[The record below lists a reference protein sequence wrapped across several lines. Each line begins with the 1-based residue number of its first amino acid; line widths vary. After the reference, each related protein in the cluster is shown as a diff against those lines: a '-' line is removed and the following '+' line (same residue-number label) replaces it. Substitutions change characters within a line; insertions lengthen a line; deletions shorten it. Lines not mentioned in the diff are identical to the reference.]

1 MNDCPESPSELAGEL
16 PSLIELLRLRAER
29 QPEQLAYTFL
39 LDGEAEEQHVTYG
52 ELDRQARAIGA
63 WLQSHGSD
71 GERVLLLYP
80 PGLQYIAAFFGCLFA
95 GAIAVPAY
103 PPRLNHSLGRLQAIV
118 TDAEAKFVLT
128 TATILSRM
136 AAFAEHAPRLN
147 STRWLATDELAMSSG
162 LVESWTHPKVNH
174 ETLAF
179 LQYTSGSTATPKG
192 VMVSHGNILYNSAS
206 ISLASQHPPDTT
218 PLSWLPHFHDM
229 GLIDGIIQP
238 LFSGFSAFLM
248 SPASFLQR
256 PLRWLEAISRYG
268 VTHTGGPN
276 FAYDLCVRRTRPE
289 QRQQLDLRRWQ
300 LAYNGAEPIRLE
312 TLERFAEA
320 FAGCGFRREAFMP
333 TYGLAEA
340 TLKVTAEWRAKPPVT
355 CTVRAEALAQNQVIE
370 ALADEPGA
378 RRLPGSGHAGP
389 ETQLRIVDPQTLVEC
404 LPEEV
409 GEIWISGPSV
419 AKGYWKKP
427 EETEQTFHAR
437 LGGTLGPTFLRS
449 GDLGF
454 LKNGD
459 LFVTGRLKDL
469 IISNGHNH
477 YPQDIEQTVEQCH
490 PALRVGGSA
499 AFSLELK
506 GREGLCIVAEVEPR
520 ALQPDPEAK
529 LIFEAMRRAVAEQHE
544 LEIHHMLLLRA
555 GKIPKTSSGK
565 IQRHACREGFLND
578 TLRVLARW
586 QSSSKGSTTADAQPA
601 EFAERVA
608 GQATGE
614 LSRPRRTADVIQDWL
629 IDRVASSLQI
639 EPGEMDVS
647 QPFASFGLGSVQSV
661 GLSGEL
667 ADWLERPLPATLLY
681 EYPTIAALSRFLA
694 DGPRTTDRK
703 KERQAAPPTDGAG
716 TPEPIAIVGIGCRF
730 PGAENPEAFW
740 QLLRAGV
747 DAITEY
753 ASERWRTASVS
764 EPSEP
769 AQVAGPIPLPGGFL
783 RQVDQFDAHFFS
795 ISPREAPF
803 IDPQQRLLLEVAW
816 EALEAAGQSPARLA
830 GSQTGVFIGIGSSD
844 YYLLRQSGR
853 QANHAPY
860 FTTGNSHS
868 IAANRL
874 SYLLDLRGPSI
885 AIDTACSS
893 SLVAVHLACESLR
906 RGESSLALAGGVNLI
921 LNPHLTDELARAG
934 MLAADGR
941 CKVFDAEADG
951 YARAE
956 GCGIVIL
963 KRLSD
968 AIRDGDQIVA
978 QIKASAINQDGRSNG
993 LTAPNGLAQQSVIR
1007 RALENARIAPSEI
1020 DFVETHGSGTSLG
1033 DPIEVNSLISVLSEG
1048 RSPEQACLLGS
1059 VKANIGHLEAAAG
1072 VAGLIKAAL
1081 SLSHAEIP
1089 AQLHLRKINP
1099 RLSIEHTPFSIPTEP
1114 RGWPLSS
1121 HRRLAGVSSFGFG
1134 GTNAHV
1140 VLEEAPPSSEAQ
1152 AETRRPLHLLTLS
1165 ARSET
1170 ALRALADRY
1179 ATFLKE
1185 QAGAALSNVC
1195 FTANTGRAHFF
1206 RRLALLCASHEQALE
1221 KLEAFVG
1228 GRELP
1233 GLYSGSPPN
1242 RQRPRVAFVFSG
1254 EKASDATWARELYE
1268 TLPAFRV
1275 ALDEHY
1281 ELLREISGPSPDSV
1295 PADALRFLDSG
1306 VERSAA
1312 LFIIQ
1317 SALAQVWMSWGIAP
1331 DILICTGVGEYVAG
1345 CVAEVFKPAE
1355 GLKLILEHAE
1365 DPAQFKSPRIPI
1377 ISALNGR
1384 PLSAEEISNLG
1395 RGYGRR
1401 RQEQARAQTER
1412 GSEALFEDGCDLFLE
1427 FGPESRV
1434 RLETLEEKSGAKCKS
1449 WLSAQGDWSA
1459 LLSTVAQLYLKGVDV
1474 DWDNFERPYRPRR
1487 VTLPTYP
1494 FERKRYWLDA
1504 PQDSITGEDMSQPR
1518 RPDEMNENLSA
1529 EASPQNGRHQQ
1540 PTASPSTGPAPSEE
1554 PPDEARRNDIL
1565 RTLSGIVAELL
1576 QMRVEGVDPQAP
1588 FLEMGADSIVLV
1600 NAVRTIENRF
1610 GVKISIRQLFEDLTT
1625 IDALATHIAQH
1636 AQPPTGQPQA
1646 SQSAQHVTAPI
1657 SAAPPVMRPTAK
1669 ERAEDSEADAHSAPN
1684 PAKSASVSSSETTA
1698 ERVMRMQLEA
1708 FSRLTAQQLE
1718 SLGQG
1723 ASEAPTPSPRH
1734 DAVRG
1739 LSRAPATELNEAVD
1753 ASHTTRGLER
1763 SVSTETAPPASKTG
1777 RAVESQVAAPA
1788 PYVPYKRITPGTN
1801 GGLSSRQAKHL
1812 ADLIARYT
1820 SRTQKSKQLAEHAR
1834 PVLADSRASVGFRLS
1849 VKEMLYPITATRS
1862 LGSKIWDIDGS
1873 EYVDVTMGFGV
1884 HLFGHRAAFIQQALE
1899 EQLQEGVQLGP
1910 RVESAGEVAGLL
1922 RELTGHERVAF
1933 CNSGTEAVMT
1943 ALRLA
1948 RAFTGRSKI
1957 ALFAGSYHG
1966 HSDGTLALAEIN
1978 DGELTSIPM
1987 APGVPKGVAADV
1999 SVLEYASPQSLDYL
2013 RAHAHELAAVLVEPV
2028 QSRNPSLQ
2036 PRAFLHEL
2044 RELTS
2049 AAGTTLIFDEMV
2061 TGFRVHPGGAQSWFG
2076 VQADL
2081 GTYGKIVGGGM
2092 PIGVVAGRSAY
2103 MDGIDGGAW
2112 AYGDASYPRAETTF
2126 FGGTF
2131 CMHPLTMAAA
2141 LATLKHLKQEGPE
2154 LQQRLNQRT
2163 SQLAADLNAYF
2174 TENEI
2179 PLRMA
2184 NFGSLFRFVHSGNM
2198 DLFYYHLLEKGV
2210 YIWEWRSCFLSTAHT
2225 ERDFDYFSRAVKES
2239 LEEMREGGFLPERSA
2254 SGSGNTHHPN
2264 GKRTTT
2270 EERASATQ
2278 SVESGGPAFPDG
2290 SDQPETGLSQTSR
2303 AASGRAAL
2311 SGAQQQLWLLA
2322 QMGVEASLAYHESV
2336 IVELKGELAADILR
2350 DAFRLVV
2357 NRHEALRTAI
2367 EGEGECQRIL
2377 TAVEMEV
2384 PLVDFTGTESS
2395 ERQAAVDAWLKNEA
2409 QRPFDL
2415 TRPPLLRVFVLKIAE
2430 GRHLLFLTAHHIV
2443 IDSWSLSLLLNEVAK
2458 VYTARFEHTACELSP
2473 PMQFTEY
2480 LRELSRPAYQERL
2493 QQAELYWRGQFSE
2506 PTSPLSL
2513 ATYRPPVK
2521 QYSGSTVS
2529 LRINADLTDR
2539 LKAYSR
2545 RSGCTLFMTLFAGYT
2560 ALLHRLTGA
2569 ERVVVGIPVS
2579 GRFIEGSESL
2589 IGYCT
2594 HLLPVISS
2602 LQDSASF
2609 DEHLRSSRSRLLVAY
2624 EHQEYPFAK
2633 LIHLLNPERDLSRT
2647 PIIQTTF
2654 NLEPLSGFPGFARL
2668 DVALVSSPVYY
2679 TKFDIGVNVIDIDGE
2694 LRVDFDYDTELFDAA
2709 FVGHMAEQFEMLL
2722 EGAAELPE
2730 QAVGEVALMTEAER
2744 ARLLVEWNDTKAPLP
2759 DAACVHELVEEQARL
2774 TPEATAVV
2782 CHERHLT
2789 YRELN
2794 RRANQ
2799 LAHYLRGLGLGPES
2813 RVAVCVERSPE
2824 MMIGLLGILKAG
2836 CAYVPLDAEYPP
2848 ERLSYML
2855 EDAQASMLLTGRP
2868 LAGLFRRETIRVVEL
2883 ETLWPAIA
2891 GEVDENPGRLATAD
2905 NLAYV
2910 IYTSGST
2917 GRPKGV
2923 EISHSSV
2930 VNLLSSMRRLPG
2942 LGPEDTLLAVT
2953 TISFDIAALELFL
2966 PLTVGARLMIA
2977 SREEARDGERLSQ
2990 ILSDSQITM
2999 MQATPATWRLLI
3011 EAGWRGIER
3020 LKILCGGEALPQ
3032 KLAAALQER
3041 GASLWNMYGP
3051 TETTIWSTTDRVE
3064 GRSGGSI
3071 AIGKPIAN
3079 TQIYLLDA
3087 HLRPVT
3093 VGMVGELYIG
3103 GDGLARGYHNRPE
3116 ITAAKFIPH
3125 PFSGEPG
3132 MRLYRTGDLAR
3143 YRQDGKIELLGRVD
3157 HQVKVRGYRIELGEI
3172 EAALCGHALVREA
3185 AVMVRERQA
3194 GDQRLVAYVVSNQEH
3209 PLASSELSAFLGR
3222 RLPEYMAPSGFVF
3235 LDSLPR
3241 YPNGKVNR
3249 GALPEQNDTRPQPQ
3263 TPEALPQ
3270 TRLELSIAG
3279 IWKEILRV
3287 GSVGL
3292 HENFFDL
3299 GGHSLLLAQVHRK
3312 LTEVTGKQFSL
3323 IEMFRY
3329 PTVAALAGYLNN
3341 GHQPD
3346 ASDEAPRRISLRRS
3360 VATAATT
3367 EVAVVGVAGRFPGAR
3382 TVEEFWENL
3391 RGGVESITFFTREEL
3406 EAQGVAGATLDDPRL
3421 VKAGA
3426 FIEGMEL
3433 FDAKFFGFSPRE
3445 AEVTDP
3451 QHRVFLEC
3459 AWEALDN
3466 AGYDSERFKGAIGV
3480 YASVGLNTYLLFNL
3494 ADHESLLA
3502 THSDYQTFIGND
3514 KDFVPSR
3521 VSYKLNLKGPS
3532 VNVQTACS
3540 SSLVAVHLACQS
3552 LLNGECDMTLAG
3564 GVALKVPA
3572 KTGYL
3577 HDEQGIDSPDGHCRA
3592 FDARAGGTIFGSGV
3606 GVVVLKRLADALS
3619 DGDHIHAVIK
3629 GSAVNNDGSLKISY
3643 TAPSPDGQAEVIQTA
3658 LGVAQVEPRS
3668 IDYIEAHGTGTQLGD
3683 PIEIAALTKAFG
3695 HSAGVKN
3702 LCAIGSVKTNIGHLD
3717 TASGIAGL
3725 IKTILSLTHRELPPS
3740 LHFKEPNP
3748 QINFADSPFYVND
3761 RIRKWDKNGGPRR
3774 AGVSSFGIG
3783 GTNAHVIL
3791 EEAPAPAPPGESR
3804 PWQLLTLSAKTGS
3817 ALDSATDDLAAH
3829 LRRHTEL
3836 SFPDVAYTLQVGRR
3850 SFDQRRVIICRDAQ
3864 DALAAIEGPD
3874 SKRVITQA
3882 AGSQPGPVAFL
3893 FPGQGTQYVQM
3904 GRELY
3909 QAEPHFRQTVD
3920 TCSELLAPHLG
3931 LDLRRALYP
3940 RDGEGEAA
3948 AERLNQTSLAQP
3960 ALFVI
3965 QYALAR
3971 LWMEWGIQ
3979 PQAMLGHSVGEYT
3992 AACLAGLFSLADGL
4006 ALIAARGRLM
4016 QSLPEGAML
4025 AVPLPEDEA
4034 RSLLNEHLSL
4044 AAVNGASQ
4052 CVISGET
4059 TAIHQLERELAERE
4073 VMCSRL
4079 QTSHAFHSG
4088 MMEPVVERFARE
4100 VARVALKPPS
4110 LPWLSNLTGD
4120 WISPEEATNPHYWAR
4135 QLRETVRFA
4144 DGLGKL
4150 LETPEQILL
4159 EVGPGQSLSAQ
4170 VRRHPLKQPAQVVV
4184 SSMRH
4189 QRDRDPDT
4197 AVLLTALGR
4206 LWLGGCEINWPAFH
4220 AHQPRRRV
4228 PLPAY
4233 PFERQ
4238 RYWIDPPSRGRA
4250 VSSVRPPLHKR
4261 ADLSQWFYLPGWQPT
4276 APLLGRGAE
4285 GNPAHVSRLI
4295 FVNDNPFGLK
4305 FLTRLEGQA
4314 GGALITVRAGER
4326 YTKLNESC
4334 YVVNPLRADDYRRL
4348 LEDLRPDGKLP
4359 NQILHCWNVSDADEA
4374 QAESLSID
4382 DYQHA
4387 GFESLIHL
4395 GKALGETDE
4404 AVELLVISTNLQSI
4418 TGAEDLRPEKATLLG
4433 PCKTI
4438 PQEYPHLACRSLD
4451 LVLPEPESWQE
4462 THLLEQLLAEIETT
4476 TAERVIAYRNGSRL
4490 AQAFQA
4496 APFGE
4501 PTEGSPLHLR
4511 EDGVYLITGGLGKI
4525 GLSLAEYLAGAT
4537 RGKLGLIVRSPFP
4550 ARGDWNQW
4558 LKTHDEDETSRK
4570 IRGLLALEETGA
4582 KVLVLRADVTNQEEM
4597 QQVINQVEEEL
4608 GQINGVVHAAG
4619 IVPEK
4624 TFRLIGESDELRA
4637 GWSQNPKLQGLVV
4650 LERVLRGRKIDFCL
4664 LMSSL
4669 ASVLG
4674 GLGYT
4679 TYSAANLFMD
4689 AFAQKQNRLGPA
4701 PWISVNWDAW
4711 IFEGER
4717 PDERGVGVSL
4727 AEMSMTPEEGVQIF
4741 RRLLSTA
4748 PVTQVVIST
4757 AALQERI
4764 DRWTKPES
4772 LRAAQQ
4778 HSGPQSLHPRPE
4790 LPTTYMPPGT
4800 ETERAIA
4807 AIWRELLGVEQV
4819 GIHDDFFALGGES
4832 LLAVQLTSRLRAA
4845 LQVEIGARDLFEAST
4860 VAALAAIV
4868 EGKRTHEQAPDT
4880 RPLLPSPRSGAS
4892 SLSFAQERLWVACQL
4907 GRGEAAYNIPTATL
4921 LRGALD
4927 KTALEQSLT
4936 EIVRRHETLRTSFP
4950 VVDGRPLPVIAPPRD
4965 LQLPLVDLRD
4975 LPAEERFSGAR
4986 SLAGED
4992 AQKPFDLTDSP
5003 LFRARLVRTGDE
5015 EHVLLLTM
5023 HHLVTDGWS
5032 LGILIGEVAALYG
5045 AFSKGEPSPLS
5056 DLPIQYSDF
5065 AEWQRAALSGKKLES
5080 LLDYWKGQLG
5090 DNLPKLELPTDRP
5103 RSTIKTFRGT
5113 TVPVHLPLPLAESLK
5128 ALGQE
5133 ERATL
5138 FMTLLAAFKVLLRHY
5153 SGENRLA
5160 VGTDVAGRHHEGVE
5174 GLIGFFVNQLVL
5186 LTDLSGDPSFKS
5198 LLARVREV
5206 ALGAFTYQELPSEL
5220 LIDALKPE
5228 RAATHSPLF
5237 EVEFVLQNAPQ
5248 PPMQLPHLSISP
5260 IEVENPYAKVD
5271 LLLTLR
5277 ETEDGL
5283 RGAFEYKAEL
5293 FDLSTVEGMLRDY
5306 EAILRTVV
5314 AEPET
5319 SLSSLDEMLAA
5330 ARRERNL
5337 LKGREV
5343 KGAAQTR
5350 LKNAR
5355 RKPLSADAKSEG
5367 AR

>member
-1 MNDCPESPSELAGEL
+1 MYDCSDSPSELAGEL
-16 PSLIELLRLRAER
+16 SSLIELLRLRAER

-39 LDGEAEEQHVTYG
+39 YDGEANEHVTYG

-63 WLQSHGSD
+63 WLQSLGSA

-80 PGLQYIAAFFGCLFA
+80 PGLPYIAAFFGCLFA

-128 TATILSRM
+128 TTPILSRM

-147 STRWLATDELAMSSG
+147 STRWLATDELEMSSG
-162 LVESWTHPKVNH
+162 LVESWTNPQADH

-179 LQYTSGSTATPKG
+179 LQYTSGSTAMPKG
-192 VMVSHGNILYNSAS
+192 VMVSHGNILHNSAG
-206 ISLASQHPPDTT
+206 ISVTCEHPPHTT

-256 PLRWLEAISRYG
+256 PLRWLEAITRYG

-276 FAYDLCVRRTRPE
+276 FAYELCIRRTKPE
-289 QRQQLDLRRWQ
+289 QRRQLDLSSWQ

-320 FAGCGFRREAFMP
+320 FAVCGFRWEAF
-333 TYGLAEA
+333 TTSYGLAEA
-340 TLKVTAEWRAKPPVT
+340 TLHVASGWRAKPPVI
-355 CTVRAEALAQNQVIE
+355 CSVRAEALAQNQVVE
-370 ALADEPGA
+370 ALADEPGS
-378 RRLPGSGHAGP
+378 RRLPGSGHAGL
-389 ETQLRIVDPQTLVEC
+389 ETQIRIVDPQTLVEC
-404 LPEEV
+404 SPEVV
-409 GEIWISGPSV
+409 GEIWISGPGV
-419 AKGYWKKP
+419 TKGYWKRP

-437 LGGTLGPTFLRS
+437 LLGTLEPEFLRT

-454 LKNGD
+454 LKNGE

-469 IISNGHNH
+469 IIINGHNH
-477 YPQDIEQTVEQCH
+477 YPQDIEQTVEQSH
-490 PALRVGGSA
+490 PSLRVGGSA

-506 GREGLCIVAEVEPR
+506 DREGLCIVAEVEPR
-520 ALQPDPEAK
+520 ALQSDPEAK

-544 LEIHHMLLLRA
+544 LEIHHMLLLRT

-565 IQRHACREGFLND
+565 IQRYASREGFLND
-578 TLRVLARW
+578 TLKVLARW
-586 QSSSKGSTTADAQPA
+586 PSSIKGSTTTDAHPA
-601 EFAERVA
+601 ELEESVA
-608 GQATGE
+608 GQTTAE
-614 LSRPRRTADVIQDWL
+614 LSEPRRTADVIQNWL
-629 IDRVASSLQI
+629 IARIASALQI
-639 EPGEMDVS
+639 EPGEIDVS
-647 QPFASFGLGSVQSV
+647 QPFAGFGLGSVQSV

-694 DGPRTTDRK
+694 DGPR
-703 KERQAAPPTDGAG
+703 PTDWKKQQPTSLPTDDAG
-716 TPEPIAIVGIGCRF
+716 TLESIAIVGIGCRF
-730 PGAENPEAFW
+730 PGAESLEAFW
-740 QLLRAGV
+740 QLLRTGV

-753 ASERWRTASVS
+753 ASERWHTTSVS
-764 EPSEP
+764 GL
-769 AQVAGPIPLPGGFL
+769 AGPQPLQGGFL

-795 ISPREAPF
+795 ISPLEAPL

-830 GSQTGVFIGIGSSD
+830 GSQTGVFIGISSSD
-844 YYLLRQSGR
+844 YYLLRQSG
-853 QANHAPY
+853 QQTTHAPY

-921 LNPHLTDELARAG
+921 LNPNLTDELSRAG

-968 AIRDGDQIVA
+968 AIRDGDQIIA

-1020 DFVETHGSGTSLG
+1020 DYVETHGTGTSLG

-1048 RSPEQACLLGS
+1048 RSSEQSCFLGS

-1089 AQLHLRKINP
+1089 PQLHLRKINP
-1099 RLSIEHTPFSIPTEP
+1099 HLSINHTPFSIPTELHE
-1114 RGWPLSS
+1114 WPLSS
-1121 HRRLAGVSSFGFG
+1121 HRRRAGVSSFGFG

-1140 VLEEAPPSSEAQ
+1140 VLEEAPPGSEAQ
-1152 AETRRPLHLLTLS
+1152 AQTQRPLHLLTLS

-1185 QAGAALSNVC
+1185 QSGAALSNVC
-1195 FTANTGRAHFF
+1195 FTANTGRAHFSH
-1206 RRLALLCASHEQALE
+1206 RLALLCDSHKQGLE

-1233 GLYSGSPPN
+1233 GTYSGSTPN
-1242 RQRPRVAFVFSG
+1242 RQRPCVAFVFSG
-1254 EKASDATWARELYE
+1254 EKVSDATWARELYQ

-1275 ALDEHY
+1275 ALDEYY

-1295 PADALRFLDSG
+1295 PDDVLRFLDFSI
-1306 VERSAA
+1306 ESPAA

-1345 CVAEVFKPAE
+1345 CVAEVFSPAE

-1365 DPAQFKSPRIPI
+1365 DPAQFKSPRIPL
-1377 ISALNGR
+1377 ISALTGR
-1384 PLSAEEISNLG
+1384 PLSAEEITNLG
-1395 RGYGRR
+1395 NGYEQRQ
-1401 RQEQARAQTER
+1401 QEQARRQTER
-1412 GSEALFEDGCDLFLE
+1412 GIAALSEYGCDLFLE
-1427 FGPESRV
+1427 FGATR
-1434 RLETLEEKSGAKCKS
+1434 GS

-1459 LLSTVAQLYLKGVDV
+1459 LLSTLAQLYIKGVDI
-1474 DWDNFERPYRPRR
+1474 DWNNFDKPYQPRR
-1487 VTLPTYP
+1487 VSLPTYP
-1494 FERKRYWLDA
+1494 FERKRYWLGV

-1518 RPDEMNENLSA
+1518 RPAEMSENLSA
-1529 EASPQNGRHQQ
+1529 KAPPQNGRHQQ
-1540 PTASPSTGPAPSEE
+1540 PTASLSTDQAPLEE
-1554 PPDEARRNDIL
+1554 QPDEARKNDVL

-1576 QMRVEGVDPQAP
+1576 QMRVDDVDPQSP

-1600 NAVRTIENRF
+1600 SAIRTIENRF

-1625 IDALATHIAQH
+1625 IDALATHIVQCVPLPAGQSQAAQSV
-1636 AQPPTGQPQA
+1636 QP
-1646 SQSAQHVTAPI
+1646 VTAPLL
-1657 SAAPPVMRPTAK
+1657 AAPPVARPTAK
-1669 ERAEDSEADAHSAPN
+1669 VRAEDSGADAPSVSN
-1684 PAKSASVSSSETTA
+1684 PAEAASVSGSETTV
-1698 ERVMRMQLEA
+1698 ERIMRMQLEA

-1718 SLGQG
+1718 SLGRG
-1723 ASEAPTPSPRH
+1723 VSEAPASSPRR
-1734 DAVRG
+1734 DAASDV
-1739 LSRAPATELNEAVD
+1739 SRASVPVLNEAVD
-1753 ASHTTRGLER
+1753 ASHTAQRLER
-1763 SVSTETAPPASKTG
+1763 SVSIETAPPASKTG
-1777 RAVESQVAAPA
+1777 VEVESQIVAPA
-1788 PYVPYKRITPGTN
+1788 PYVPYHRITPGTN
-1801 GGLSSRQAKHL
+1801 GGLSSRQANHL
-1812 ADLIARYT
+1812 AALIARYT
-1820 SRTQKSKQLAEHAR
+1820 SRTQKSKQLAEDAR

-1849 VKEMLYPITATRS
+1849 IKEMLYPITATRS
-1862 LGSKIWDIDGS
+1862 AGSKIWDIDGN

-1884 HLFGHRAAFIQQALE
+1884 HLFGHKAAFIQQALE

-1910 RVESAGEVAGLL
+1910 RVEVAGEVAGLL

-1948 RAFTGRSKI
+1948 RASTGRSKI

-1966 HSDGTLALAEIN
+1966 HSDGTLAIAEMN
-1978 DGELTSIPM
+1978 DGQLASIPM

-1999 SVLEYASPQSLDYL
+1999 LVLEYGSPQSLDYL
-2013 RAHAHELAAVLVEPV
+2013 RAHATELAAVLVEPV
-2028 QSRNPSLQ
+2028 QSRNPGLQ
-2036 PRAFLHEL
+2036 PRAFLQEL
-2044 RELTS
+2044 RELTK
-2049 AAGTTLIFDEMV
+2049 AAGTALIFDEMV
-2061 TGFRVHPGGAQSWFG
+2061 TGFRIHPGGAQAWFG
-2076 VQADL
+2076 VQADVAA
-2081 GTYGKIVGGGM
+2081 YGKIIGGGM
-2092 PIGVVAGRSAY
+2092 PIGVVAGRSAF
-2103 MDGIDGGAW
+2103 MDGIDGGTW

-2141 LATLKHLKQEGPE
+2141 LATLKYLKQEGPE

-2163 SQLAADLNAYF
+2163 SRLAADLNAYF
-2174 TENEI
+2174 TEHEI

-2184 NFGSLFRFVHSGNM
+2184 NFGSLFRFIHYVNM
-2198 DLFYYHLLEKGV
+2198 DLFYYHLIEKGV

-2225 ERDFDYFSRAVKES
+2225 EQDFDYLSRAVKES

-2254 SGSGNTHHPN
+2254 SGSEHTNHPN

-2270 EERASATQ
+2270 IEEQAP
-2278 SVESGGPAFPDG
+2278 VEPLRESDGHALPGGSG
-2290 SDQPETGLSQTSR
+2290 QPETGLRETGR
-2303 AASGRAAL
+2303 ADSGRATL

-2322 QMGVEASLAYHESV
+2322 QMGAEASLAYHESV
-2336 IVELKGELAADILR
+2336 IVELKGELDPDIMR

-2377 TAVEMEV
+2377 TTVDMEV

-2395 ERQAAVDAWLKNEA
+2395 ERQAAIDVWLRNEG

-2415 TRPPLLRVFVLKIAE
+2415 TRPPLLRVFVLKVAE
-2430 GRHLLFLTAHHIV
+2430 GKHLLFLIAHHIV
-2443 IDSWSLSLLLNEVAK
+2443 IDSWSLSLLLNEVAN

-2480 LRELSRPAYQERL
+2480 LRELSRPAYQQRL

-2506 PTSPLSL
+2506 PTPPLSL
-2513 ATYRPPVK
+2513 ATDRPPVK
-2521 QYSGSTVS
+2521 QYRGSKVN
-2529 LRINADLTDR
+2529 LRINADLTER

-2560 ALLHRLTGA
+2560 ALLHRLTGD

-2579 GRFIEGSESL
+2579 GRFIEGCESL
-2589 IGYCT
+2589 VGYCT

-2602 LQDSASF
+2602 LQNSSSF
-2609 DEHLRSSRSRLLVAY
+2609 DEHLRSNRSCLLGAY

-2654 NLEPLSGFPGFARL
+2654 NLEPPSDFPGFARL

-2679 TKFDIGVNVIDIDGE
+2679 TKFDLGVNVRDIDRE

-2709 FVGHMAEQFEMLL
+2709 FVGHMAEQFKMLL
-2722 EGAAELPE
+2722 EGAVAHPE
-2730 QAVGEVALMTEAER
+2730 QPFATLALMTEAER
-2744 ARLLVEWNDTKAPLP
+2744 VRLLVEWNDTQAPLP

-2782 CHERHLT
+2782 CHEQHLT

-2799 LAHYLRGLGLGPES
+2799 LAHHLRGLGLGLES

-2824 MMIGLLGILKAG
+2824 MMICLLGILKAG

-2848 ERLSYML
+2848 ERLSGML
-2855 EDAQASMLLTGRP
+2855 EDAQASVVLTGRQ
-2868 LAGLFRRETIRVVEL
+2868 LAGLFRQDAVRVVEL
-2883 ETLWPAIA
+2883 ETLWSTIA
-2891 GEVDENPGRLATAD
+2891 DEMDENPARLTTAD

-2917 GRPKGV
+2917 GKPKGV
-2923 EISHSSV
+2923 QISHSSV

-2942 LGPEDTLLAVT
+2942 LGPEDALLAVT

-2966 PLTVGARLMIA
+2966 PLVVGARLMIA

-3011 EAGWRGIER
+3011 EAGWQGSER

-3032 KLAAALQER
+3032 KLAAELLER

-3051 TETTIWSTTDRVE
+3051 TETTIWSATDRIE
-3064 GRSGGSI
+3064 RRNGSAI
-3071 AIGKPIAN
+3071 SIGKPIAN
-3079 TQIYLLDA
+3079 TQVYLLDA
-3087 HLRPVT
+3087 HLQPVP

-3116 ITAAKFIPH
+3116 ITAAQFIPH
-3125 PFSGEPG
+3125 PFSDEPG
-3132 MRLYRTGDLAR
+3132 RRLYRTGDLAR

-3172 EAALCGHALVREA
+3172 EAALCRHALVREA
-3185 AVMVRERQA
+3185 VVMVREHQS
-3194 GDQRLVAYVVSNQEH
+3194 GDQRLIAYVVSNQEQK
-3209 PLASSELSAFLGR
+3209 PPASNELSAFLSQ
-3222 RLPEYMAPSGFVF
+3222 RLPEYMIPSSFVL

-3249 GALPEQNDTRPQPQ
+3249 GALPEQHDTRPQPQ

-3270 TRLELSIAG
+3270 TRLERSIAD

-3312 LTEVTGKQFSL
+3312 LTEATGREFSL
-3323 IEMFRY
+3323 IEMFRH

-3341 GHQPD
+3341 GHQPN
-3346 ASDEAPRRISLRRS
+3346 ASDDAPRRISLRRHAS
-3360 VATAATT
+3360 AAATT
-3367 EVAVVGVAGRFPGAR
+3367 EVAVVGMAGRFPGAR
-3382 TVEEFWENL
+3382 TVEEFWGNL
-3391 RGGVESITFFTREEL
+3391 RGGVESVTFFTTEEL
-3406 EAQGVAGATLDDPRL
+3406 EAQGVAGATLSDPRL

-3426 FIEGMEL
+3426 FIEDIEL

-3494 ADHESLLA
+3494 AGHESLLE
-3502 THSDYQTFIGND
+3502 THSAYQTFIGND
-3514 KDFVPSR
+3514 KDFAPSR

-3540 SSLVAVHLACQS
+3540 SSLVAVHMACQS

-3592 FDARAGGTIFGSGV
+3592 FDAQAGGTIFGSGV
-3606 GVVVLKRLADALS
+3606 GVVVLKRLTDALS

-3643 TAPSPDGQAEVIQTA
+3643 TAPSVDGQAEVIQTA
-3658 LGVAQVEPRS
+3658 LGVAQVEPDS
-3668 IDYIEAHGTGTQLGD
+3668 IDYIETHGTGTQLGD

-3695 HSAGVKN
+3695 HTAEVKN
-3702 LCAIGSVKTNIGHLD
+3702 HCAIGSVKTNIGHLD
-3717 TASGIAGL
+3717 TAAGIAGL

-3740 LHFKEPNP
+3740 LHFKVPNP
-3748 QINFADSPFYVND
+3748 QINFAESPFYVND
-3761 RIRKWDKNGGPRR
+3761 RVRKWNKNGSPRR

-3791 EEAPAPAPPGESR
+3791 EEAPAPAPSSESR

-3817 ALDSATDDLAAH
+3817 ALKNATDDLAAH

-3850 SFDQRRVIICRDAQ
+3850 SFDHRRVIICRDAP
-3864 DALAAIEGPD
+3864 DALAAIERPD
-3874 SKRVITQA
+3874 SKRVITQSVE
-3882 AGSQPGPVAFL
+3882 SQPGPVVFL
-3893 FPGQGTQYVQM
+3893 FPGQGTQYAQM
-3904 GRELY
+3904 ARELY

-3920 TCSELLAPHLG
+3920 TCSELLNPHLG
-3931 LDLRRALYP
+3931 LDLRRVLYP
-3940 RDGEGEAA
+3940 HDGEREAA
-3948 AERLNQTSLAQP
+3948 ARQLNQTYLAQP

-3979 PQAMLGHSVGEYT
+3979 PQAMLGHSIGEYT

-4025 AVPLPEDEA
+4025 AVPLAEDEA
-4034 RSLLNEHLSL
+4034 RALLNEHLSL
-4044 AAVNGASQ
+4044 AAINGASQ

-4059 TAIHQLERELAERE
+4059 TALTQLEKELAGRE
-4073 VMCSRL
+4073 VMCTRL

-4088 MMEPVVERFARE
+4088 MMEPVMERFAGE
-4100 VARVALKPPS
+4100 VERVALKPPS
-4110 LPWLSNLTGD
+4110 IPWLSNLTGD
-4120 WISPEEATNPHYWAR
+4120 WISSEEATDPRYWAR

-4150 LETPEQILL
+4150 LERPERILL

-4189 QRDRDPDT
+4189 QRDRDSDT

-4206 LWLGGCEINWPAFH
+4206 LWLAGCEINWSAFH
-4220 AHQPRRRV
+4220 AHQQRRRV
-4228 PLPAY
+4228 PLPSY

-4238 RYWIDPPSRGRA
+4238 RYWIDPPNHERA
-4250 VSSVRPPLHKR
+4250 VNRARQSLHKR
-4261 ADLSQWFYLPGWQPT
+4261 ADLSQWFYLPCWKPT
-4276 APLLGRGAE
+4276 APLRERSAE
-4285 GNPAHVSRLI
+4285 DHPANVSRLV
-4295 FVNDNPFGLK
+4295 FVNDNPFCLK
-4305 FLTRLEGQA
+4305 FLTRLEEQA
-4314 GGALITVRAGER
+4314 GGALINVMAGKR
-4326 YTKLNESC
+4326 FTKPNESA
-4334 YVVNPLRADDYRRL
+4334 YVLNPLRADDYRRL
-4348 LEDLRPDGKLP
+4348 LEDLRLNGKLP
-4359 NQILHCWNVSDADEA
+4359 GQILHCWNVSDADAA
-4374 QAESLSID
+4374 QAESLSFD

-4387 GFESLIHL
+4387 GFASLMHL

-4451 LVLPEPESWQE
+4451 LELAEPESWQE
-4462 THLLEQLLAEIETT
+4462 KRLIEQLLAEIETT
-4476 TAERVIAYRNGSRL
+4476 TAERVVAYRNGSRL
-4490 AQAFQA
+4490 AQAFEA

-4501 PTEGSPLHLR
+4501 PSEGSPLHLR
-4511 EDGVYLITGGLGKI
+4511 EGGVYLITGGLGKI

-4537 RGKLGLIVRSPFP
+4537 RGKLALIVRSSFP

-4558 LKTHDEDETSRK
+4558 LKRHDEDETSRK
-4570 IRGLLALEETGA
+4570 IRRLIALEETGA
-4582 KVLVLRADVTNQEEM
+4582 RVLVLRADVTNREAM
-4597 QQVINQVEEEL
+4597 QRVINQVEEEL
-4608 GQINGVVHAAG
+4608 GQLNGVVHAAG
-4619 IVPEK
+4619 LVPEQ
-4624 TFRLIGESDELRA
+4624 TFCLIRESDELRA

-4650 LERVLRGRKIDFCL
+4650 LEKVLQGRRIDFCL

-4679 TYSAANLFMD
+4679 TYCAANLFMD
-4689 AFAQKQNRLGPA
+4689 SFAQKQNRLGPV

-4717 PDERGVGVSL
+4717 PDERGVGASL
-4727 AEMSMTPEEGVQIF
+4727 AEMSMTPAEGVQIF

-4757 AALQERI
+4757 ADLQERV
-4764 DRWTKPES
+4764 DRWTKLES
-4772 LRAAQQ
+4772 LRAEQQ
-4778 HSGPQSLHPRPE
+4778 NSKPEPLHPRPE
-4790 LPTTYMPPGT
+4790 LPTTYVAPGT

-4807 AIWRELLGVEQV
+4807 DIWQQLLGVEQV

-4845 LQVEIGARDLFEAST
+4845 LQVEIGARDFFEAST
-4860 VAALAAIV
+4860 VASLAAIV
-4868 EGKRTHEQAPDT
+4868 EDKRTHEQALDT
-4880 RPLLPSPRSGAS
+4880 QPLLPTPRSGAS
-4892 SLSFAQERLWVACQL
+4892 SLSFAQQRLWVACQL
-4907 GRGEAAYNIPTATL
+4907 GRGDAAYNIPTATL

-4950 VVDGRPLPVIAPPRD
+4950 TVDGRPLPVIAPPRD
-4965 LQLPLVDLRD
+4965 LKLPLIDLRD
-4975 LPAEERFSGAR
+4975 VPAAERLSR
-4986 SLAGED
+4986 VQSLAGED
-4992 AQKPFDLTDSP
+4992 ARKPFDLMGGP
-5003 LFRARLVRTGDE
+5003 LFRARLVRIGDE

-5032 LGILIGEVAALYG
+5032 MGILIGEVAALYG
-5045 AFSKGEPSPLS
+5045 AFSKGEHSPLS

-5065 AEWQRAALSGKKLES
+5065 AEWQREALSGKKSES

-5090 DNLPKLELPTDRP
+5090 EHIPNLELPTDRP
-5103 RSTIKTFRGT
+5103 RSAIKTFRGAT
-5113 TVPVHLPLPLAESLK
+5113 LPVHLPLPLAESLK
-5128 ALGQE
+5128 ALGHE

-5138 FMTLLAAFKVLLRHY
+5138 FMTLLAAFKVLLHHY

-5160 VGTDVAGRHHEGVE
+5160 VGTDVANRQREEVE

-5186 LTDLSGDPSFKS
+5186 LTDLSGNPSFKS

-5206 ALGAFTYQELPSEL
+5206 ALGAFTYQELPFEM
-5220 LIDALKPE
+5220 LIDVLKPE

-5237 EVEFVLQNAPQ
+5237 EVKFDLQNAPQ
-5248 PPMQLPHLSISP
+5248 PPMQLSDMSISP
-5260 IEVENPYAKVD
+5260 IEVENPYAKFD
-5271 LLLTLR
+5271 LLLTLW
-5277 ETEDGL
+5277 ESADGL
-5283 RGAFEYKAEL
+5283 RGTFEYKAEL

-5306 EAILRTVV
+5306 EAILRAIV
-5314 AEPET
+5314 AEPSM

-5350 LKNAR
+5350 LKNVR
-5355 RKPLSADAKSEG
+5355 RKPLSASAKSKEE
-5367 AR
+5367 R